1 MAALHLG
8 ETTAKLEITAR
19 DGASTFV
26 CETTDNDDCTLKTQC
41 LNTGCVRF
49 YLHSG
54 HFHTFRVI
62 MKHLDL
68 LCNQKNEWKYHSL
81 QYGTLKLS
89 NGKKYWLF

>member
-68 LCNQKNEWKYHSL
+68 LCNQKNE
-81 QYGTLKLS
+81 
-89 NGKKYWLF
+89 